1 MSRRVAFTRGER
13 KRLQASVLLAL
24 GVGGLLVAAFL
35 VGLGAT
41 ARVGAGD
48 LLFRAR
54 PARSARSTVLVG
66 IDQRSHQALLPEYG
80 PMAAWPRTL
89 YARALDALGTAG
101 PRVVALAIFFDAPKP
116 GDGELADAMRRAG
129 NVLTPV
135 EAQGPKHLDPRP
147 GVAQEFEVFVRPTRM
162 VREAAAGE
170 GLANITTARDSLV
183 RGLPLVLRAGGEEL
197 PSLPLAIVARFARRP
212 AVLDAPPTAAVVY
225 AAGRAIPVTDSDV
238 MLINFLGPPS
248 HLRPATGPP
257 GPGEPF
263 RVISF
268 VDVVEGRFDPGL
280 VRDRIVLLGP
290 TIRGVDEHPTPTTTD
305 TRMSGVEILAS
316 AVETVL
322 QQEYLQPMPPTVNAG
337 LILLLAL
344 VGALAV
350 AAWTPLPAALA
361 VAATLALYLTLAAV
375 SFEGGRI
382 LDLVY
387 PPAGLFLAF
396 AAALAYRVV
405 FGEAQERMIRDA
417 MARYL
422 SPAVSRWVLEDPD
435 RLRLGGELRE
445 MTVLFSDL
453 RNFTTLAHALPP
465 EILVS
470 LLNTYRTEMTEII
483 LRHDG
488 VLAQYAGDAI
498 EAFWNAPMNQSDHAR
513 QACQTA
519 LEMLGRMRQLAPDF
533 AQRGWTGLDMGIGIN
548 TGRMVVGNMGSR
560 NHLAYTAVGDP
571 VNVASRLEGLSK
583 EYGAR
588 IVVGEAT
595 RAAAGDAVTFR
606 FLDVVAVKGRAE
618 PLRVYE
624 AVAPAGALA
633 VPVARRL
640 ARYEEGIALYRARR
654 WPEAAALFDTL
665 AAEAPEDGP
674 IALYRRRSRELAEDP
689 PPADWNGV
697 YVARTK

>member
-1 MSRRVAFTRGER
+1 MSRRVVFTRGER
-13 KRLQASVLLAL
+13 KRLLASVLLAL

-35 VGLGAT
+35 MGLGAA

-54 PARSARSTVLVG
+54 PGRSARSTVLVG

-89 YARALDALGTAG
+89 YARALDALGAAG

-135 EAQGPKHLDPRP
+135 EAQGPKQLDPGT

-170 GLANITTARDSLV
+170 GLTNITTARDSLV
-183 RGLPLVLRAGGEEL
+183 RGLPLLLRAGGEEL
-197 PSLPLAIVARFARRP
+197 PSLPLAIVARFTRRP

-257 GPGEPF
+257 RPGEPF
-263 RVISF
+263 RVIPF
-268 VDVVEGRFDPGL
+268 VDVVEGRFDPSL

-322 QQEYLQPMPPTVNAG
+322 QQEYLRPMPSTVNAG

-361 VAATLALYLTLAAV
+361 VAATLALYLTLATV

-382 LDLVY
+382 LDLVS
-387 PPAGLFLAF
+387 PPAGLLLAF
-396 AAALAYRVV
+396 AATLAYRVV
-405 FGEAQERMIRDA
+405 FGEAQQRMIRDA
-417 MARYL
+417 SETVPRPPSQLARR
-422 SPAVSRWVLEDPD
+422 AHTVPD
-435 RLRLGGELRE
+435 RSSTRRLERSRLTSRRLTWTSEPGSTV
-445 MTVLFSDL
+445 TVLPPRKVISARPSGPVSTRSPSARSLPVAAGRD
-453 RNFTTLAHALPP
+453 ALPP
-465 EILVS
+465 A
-470 LLNTYRTEMTEII
+470 
-483 LRHDG
+483 G
-488 VLAQYAGDAI
+488 QYSTRPPRRLSVAAV
-498 EAFWNAPMNQSDHAR
+498 E
-513 QACQTA
+513 TV
-519 LEMLGRMRQLAPDF
+519 
-533 AQRGWTGLDMGIGIN
+533 
-548 TGRMVVGNMGSR
+548 TGR
-560 NHLAYTAVGDP
+560 P
-571 VNVASRLEGLSK
+571 
-583 EYGAR
+583 
-588 IVVGEAT
+588 
-595 RAAAGDAVTFR
+595 AAAVT
-606 FLDVVAVKGRAE
+606 
-618 PLRVYE
+618 
-624 AVAPAGALA
+624 
-633 VPVARRL
+633 
-640 ARYEEGIALYRARR
+640 
-654 WPEAAALFDTL
+654 
-665 AAEAPEDGP
+665 
-674 IALYRRRSRELAEDP
+674 P
-689 PPADWNGV
+689 PG
-697 YVARTK
+697 

>member
-1 MSRRVAFTRGER
+1 M
-13 KRLQASVLLAL
+13 
-24 GVGGLLVAAFL
+24 
-35 VGLGAT
+35 
-41 ARVGAGD
+41 
-48 LLFRAR
+48 
-54 PARSARSTVLVG
+54 
-66 IDQRSHQALLPEYG
+66 
-80 PMAAWPRTL
+80 
-89 YARALDALGTAG
+89 
-101 PRVVALAIFFDAPKP
+101 
-116 GDGELADAMRRAG
+116 
-129 NVLTPV
+129 
-135 EAQGPKHLDPRP
+135 
-147 GVAQEFEVFVRPTRM
+147 
-162 VREAAAGE
+162 
-170 GLANITTARDSLV
+170 
-183 RGLPLVLRAGGEEL
+183 
-197 PSLPLAIVARFARRP
+197 
-212 AVLDAPPTAAVVY
+212 
-225 AAGRAIPVTDSDV
+225 
-238 MLINFLGPPS
+238 
-248 HLRPATGPP
+248 
-257 GPGEPF
+257 
-263 RVISF
+263 
-268 VDVVEGRFDPGL
+268 VEGRFDPSL

-316 AVETVL
+316 AVETIL

-361 VAATLALYLTLAAV
+361 VAATLALYLTLATV

-387 PPAGLFLAF
+387 PPAGLLLAF
-396 AAALAYRVV
+396 AAALSYRVV
-405 FGEAQERMIRDA
+405 FGEAQQRMIRDA

-453 RNFTTLAHALPP
+453 RDFTTLAHALPP
-465 EILVS
+465 ETLVS
-470 LLNTYRTEMTEII
+470 LLNTYRTEMTEIV

-498 EAFWNAPMNQSDHAR
+498 EAFWNAPMDQLDHAR
-513 QACQTA
+513 RACRTA
-519 LEMLGRMRQLAPDF
+519 LEMLGRLRQLAPDF

-571 VNVASRLEGLSK
+571 VNVAARLEGLSK
-583 EYGAR
+583 TYGAR
-588 IVVGEAT
+588 IVVGETA
-595 RAAAGDAVTFR
+595 RAAAGDAVVFR

-618 PLRVYE
+618 PLTVYE
-624 AVAPAGALA
+624 PVALAGAVTA
-633 VPVARRL
+633 PVARRL
-640 ARYEEGIALYRARR
+640 ERYHEGIALYRARR
-654 WPEAAALFDTL
+654 WPEAAALFDAL

-674 IALYRRRSRELAEDP
+674 IALYRRRSRELAEEP